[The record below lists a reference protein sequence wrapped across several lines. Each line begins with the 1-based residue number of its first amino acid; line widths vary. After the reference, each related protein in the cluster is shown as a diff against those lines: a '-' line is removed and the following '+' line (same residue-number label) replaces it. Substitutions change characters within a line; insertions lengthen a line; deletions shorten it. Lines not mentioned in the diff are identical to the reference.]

1 MKKITTFFAA
11 CVIALFSVANVQG
24 QDLGSA
30 TELYNAGATALGQSN
45 YTAALDSFNKALEM
59 LQSMSAED
67 LGEEGK
73 SLLKDTQEV
82 LPKLL
87 LRYGKQLASSGDL
100 QNAIEQV
107 KKATELAGKY
117 DVSEVIAESETL
129 MPQLLLVDASSLYKS
144 GKLKEAIE
152 GFKKVIDV
160 DSLNK
165 DAFLRMGLAYAKIGN
180 EQEAL
185 SALEKAAELGEKR
198 NAPKQIAT
206 IYLKKSAASVRAKD
220 WNAVYTN
227 AKKANEYGESPTGQK
242 LIGLACVQLKKYDE
256 AIEALD
262 AYLASQPNAKDRNSI
277 MYNLATAY
285 ESKGNK
291 AKACGYYKQLT
302 SDPTYKQISEYKIKT
317 QLKCN

>member
-11 CVIALFSVANVQG
+11 CVIALFSVANVHG

-45 YTAALDSFNKALEM
+45 YMAALDSFNKALDM
-59 LQSMSAED
+59 LNSMSAEERGD
-67 LGEEGK
+67 EGA
-73 SLLKDTQEV
+73 SLLKDTKEV
-82 LPKLL
+82 LPKLF

-100 QNAIEQV
+100 QNAIEQLT
-107 KKATELAGKY
+107 KATELAGKY
-117 DVSEVIAESETL
+117 NVPEVTAEAETL
-129 MPQLLLVDASSLYKS
+129 MPQLLLVDASTLYNN
-144 GKLKEAIE
+144 GKLEEAIA
-152 GFKKVIDV
+152 GFRKVIAV

-165 DAFLRMGLAYAKIGN
+165 DAYLRMGLAYAKTGN

-185 SALEKAAELGEKR
+185 SALEMAAELGETR
-198 NAPKQIAT
+198 NAPRQIAT
-206 IYLKKSAASVRAKD
+206 IYLKKSAAAVRTKD
-220 WNAVYTN
+220 WDAVYTN
-227 AKKANEYGESPTGQK
+227 AKKANEYGTSSTGQK
-242 LIGLACVQLKKYDE
+242 LVGLAGVQLKKYDE

-262 AYLASQPNAKDRNSI
+262 GYLASQPNAKDRNSI

-285 ESKGNK
+285 EAKGNT

-302 SDPTYKQISEYKIKT
+302 NDPTYKQISEYKIKT

>member
-11 CVIALFSVANVQG
+11 CVITIFSVAGVQG

-30 TELYNAGATALGQSN
+30 TELYNAGATALGQGN
-45 YTAALDSFNKALEM
+45 YTAAMDSFNKALEM
-59 LQSMSAED
+59 LNSMSAED
-67 LGEEGK
+67 LGEEGE
-73 SLLKDTQEV
+73 SLLKDTREV
-82 LPKLL
+82 LPKLF

-100 QNAIEQV
+100 QNAISQLT
-107 KKATELAGKY
+107 KATELAGKY
-117 DVSEVIAESETL
+117 NVYEVIDEAETL
-129 MPQLLLVDASSLYKS
+129 MPQLLLVDASSLYND
-144 GKLKEAIE
+144 GKLQEAIA
-152 GFKKVIDV
+152 GFEKVIAI

-165 DAFLRMGLAYAKIGN
+165 DAYLRMGLAYAKTGN
-180 EQEAL
+180 EEEAL
-185 SALEKAAELGEKR
+185 SALEKAAELGETR
-198 NAPKQIAT
+198 NAPRQIAT
-206 IYLKKSAASVRAKD
+206 IYLKKSAASVRTKD

-242 LIGLACVQLKKYDE
+242 LVGLACVQLKKYDE

-262 AYLASQPNAKDRNSI
+262 AYLSSQPNAKDRNSI

-285 ESKGNK
+285 ESKGNT

-302 SDPTYKQISEYKIKT
+302 NDPTYKQISEYKIKT